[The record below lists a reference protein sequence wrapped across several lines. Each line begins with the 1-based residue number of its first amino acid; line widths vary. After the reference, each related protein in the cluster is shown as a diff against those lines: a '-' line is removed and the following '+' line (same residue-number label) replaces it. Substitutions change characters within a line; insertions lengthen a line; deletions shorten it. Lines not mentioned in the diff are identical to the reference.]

1 MRDETPRIDPGLRE
15 LIALALLAG
24 GGCGLALAQYDF
36 LFAAIFA
43 ATCAVI
49 AIAAIRRLR

>member
-1 MRDETPRIDPGLRE
+1 MKPPRIDPSLRE

-24 GGCGLALAQYDF
+24 GGCGLALALYDF

-43 ATCAVI
+43 AMCGMI